1 MIIELFVELNICNSN
16 CGFFIINLFRFR
28 KFLGLGNFDFE

>member
-1 MIIELFVELNICNSN
+1 MIIELFVELNNSN